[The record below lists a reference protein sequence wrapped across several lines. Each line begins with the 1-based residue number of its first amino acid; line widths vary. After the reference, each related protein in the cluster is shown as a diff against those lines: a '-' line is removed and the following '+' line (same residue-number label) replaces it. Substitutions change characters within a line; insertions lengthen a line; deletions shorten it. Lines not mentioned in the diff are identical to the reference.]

1 MSWFSKKKKKS
12 IANPSEGVGEFYND
26 TTDKFLAV
34 YGEII
39 QAFRTKNVYEYL
51 DYTIH
56 SIGIE
61 SGMKVIDAGCGVCG
75 PACYF
80 AEKINN
86 LHVEACS
93 VSEVQIEKA
102 LLKVKERNL
111 TESVFPKLTDYHL
124 LSDNYQKEAYDV
136 VYFLESFGHSKNKF
150 KAIDAAWDVLKPGG
164 KLYIKDLFKRESEDE
179 WEQLK
184 IDNICNQ
191 INEAYQYE
199 IGNIHEV
206 FSYLRKK
213 NFILKFIKVPEVELD
228 AFENLTIS
236 NDFQNLFNIG
246 KISSWDQYIFPI
258 DFYEILV
265 QKPSFDL
272 RENKHLFFM
281 NQK

>member
-1 MSWFSKKKKKS
+1 MNWPIRKKKISKTNS
-12 IANPSEGVGEFYND
+12 SEGVGEFYD
-26 TTDKFLAV
+26 ETTDKFLAV

-51 DYTIH
+51 DYTIR
-56 SIGIE
+56 SIGLK
-61 SGMKVIDAGCGVCG
+61 SGMNVIDAGCGVCG

-80 AEKINN
+80 AEKIAD
-86 LHVEACS
+86 LHIDACS
-93 VSEVQIEKA
+93 VSKVQIEKSIQ
-102 LLKVKERNL
+102 KIKERNL
-111 TESVFPKLTDYHL
+111 NNNVYPKVADYHYL
-124 LSDNYQKEAYDV
+124 AENYESEKYDV
-136 VYFLESFGHSKNKF
+136 VYFLESFGHSKNKY
-150 KAIDAAWDVLKPGG
+150 KVIDEVWSVLKPGG
-164 KLYIKDLFKRESEDE
+164 KLYIKDLFKRESFDE

-191 INEAYQYE
+191 INDAYQYE
-199 IGNIHEV
+199 IGDIHEV

-213 NFILKFIKVPEVELD
+213 NFILKFIKIPDVDLD

-246 KISSWDQYIFPI
+246 KINSWDQYIFPI